1 MQRDIQL
8 RPEVKQEII
17 GCLKTY
23 FSTERGEEIGDLAAH
38 LLLNFIT
45 EQIGPIFYNQGI
57 QDAIQYINDRVE
69 DLYAF
74 EI

>member
-1 MQRDIQL
+1 MQREIQL
-8 RPEVKQEII
+8 KPEVKQEII
-17 GCLKTY
+17 RKIKAY
-23 FSTERGEEIGDLAAH
+23 FTTERGEEFGDLAAH
-38 LLLNFIT
+38 LLLNFIM
-45 EQIGPIFYNQGI
+45 EEISPVFYNQGI